1 MLTIDYR
8 AVIRYEFW
16 SFERTF
22 MNANRRQTTVAV
34 VAVVL
39 IGVLYFCIRPAPVEA
54 DSGFRL
60 VMGTFARV
68 VCAAPDANAAKT
80 CIKAAIAE
88 IHKVDGLM
96 SDYKDDSEIS
106 IVNREAFGRAVAVS
120 RPTFEVLRRAV
131 EFSSLSGGAFDITIG
146 PLVDLWRAAGEA
158 NRPPTEA
165 ELLAARA
172 RVGSDKLILDANN
185 LSVRFLV
192 EKMRLDLGGIAK
204 GYAIDRAAETM
215 IENGA
220 TGGMV
225 DIGGDIRC
233 FGSPAAGRDHWR
245 IGLQDPK
252 YARDEIGPGK
262 PLLVLKLKNT
272 AVATS
277 GGYRRFALVEGKRH
291 SHIIDTRTGQ
301 SSERLTSVTII
312 APDAITADALAT
324 AVSVLGAEKGLEL
337 IEKLPRTEAI
347 IIPSDEVETLVK
359 TAGAEAYIK

>member
-1 MLTIDYR
+1 M
-8 AVIRYEFW
+8 
-16 SFERTF
+16 S
-22 MNANRRQTTVAV
+22 ANRRQTTVAV

-39 IGVLYFCIRPAPVEA
+39 VGVLYFCIRPVPVEA
-54 DSGFRL
+54 DSGFRP

-68 VCAAPDANAAKT
+68 VCVAPDANAAKT

-106 IVNREAFGRAVAVS
+106 VVNRDAFGRAISVS
-120 RPTFEVLRRAV
+120 RPTFEVLQKAV
-131 EFSSLSGGAFDITIG
+131 EFSRLSGGAFDITIG
-146 PLVDLWRAAGEA
+146 PLVDLWRAAGDA
-158 NRPPTEA
+158 NRPPTKA

-172 RVGSDKLILDANN
+172 RVGPDKLILDANN

-204 GYAIDRAAETM
+204 GYAIDRAAEAM

-225 DIGGDIRC
+225 DVGGDIRC
-233 FGSPAAGRDHWR
+233 FGSPADGRDLWR
-245 IGLQDPK
+245 IGLQDPN
-252 YARDEIGPGK
+252 YARDGSGPGK
-262 PLLVLKLKNT
+262 PLLVLKLGDV

-301 SSERLTSVTII
+301 SSERLISVTII
-312 APDAITADALAT
+312 APDAVTADALAT

-337 IEKLPRTEAI
+337 VEKLPQTEAI